1 MPMNPAI
8 VITESDFALLRRLAG
23 HPNLAGELKKAVVV
37 DSRSIPADVVTMN
50 SRVRFENRNTG
61 ECRNVTIVFPQQ
73 ANASMGLISVL
84 TPVGTAL
91 LGLAVGQSIA
101 WPFPDG
107 SQHCL
112 RVLKIIY
119 QPEADDAPSPRTRG
133 GKRAGQNG

>member
-1 MPMNPAI
+1 MRAAVVKWMYAVLIRGQSAQFRIAI
-8 VITESDFALLRRLAG
+8 V
-23 HPNLAGELKKAVVV
+23 LKRK
-37 DSRSIPADVVTMN
+37 RIPADVVTMN

-91 LGLAVGQSIA
+91 LGLAAGQSIA
-101 WPFPDG
+101 WPFRDG
-107 SQHCL
+107 TQHCL

-119 QPEADDAPSPRTRG
+119 QPEADDAPSQRTRS
-133 GKRAGQNG
+133 GKRAG

>member
-1 MPMNPAI
+1 MRAAVFNWMHAVLIRGQSAQFRIAI
-8 VITESDFALLRRLAG
+8 V
-23 HPNLAGELKKAVVV
+23 LKRK
-37 DSRSIPADVVTMN
+37 RIPADVVTMN

-107 SQHCL
+107 TQHCL